1 MGKTANPQTIVN
13 SRQTIDPRRE
23 KMKSRIAW
31 GIAIFFACIWVVV
44 TVGPFIFM
52 VVNSFR
58 DRKMMGRQGVLHFP
72 DPWYF
77 QNYPDVISNGFFG
90 FFFRSV
96 IIVSIS
102 LVLMLIITSF
112 AAYPLARMKFKLR
125 GLLYAGIVAMMS
137 VPMHVTL
144 IPVYQMTNS
153 MGLINNLFSL
163 LGPYVAFALPM
174 SVFILTGF
182 MMTIPHEMEEAAV
195 IDGCNKYN
203 MFFRI
208 ILPLSKAGIST
219 LAIYNVVGMWNEFA
233 FANTFL
239 NDIKV
244 KTLPLA
250 LGAFKG
256 EHSQDTPLIL
266 TVLTLSVLP
275 TIILFIIFQ
284 DKLVKGMMAGAVKG

>member
-1 MGKTANPQTIVN
+1 MEKTANPQTIIN
-13 SRQTIDPRRE
+13 SQRIIDPQRE
-23 KMKSRIAW
+23 KRKSRIAW
-31 GIAIFFACIWVVV
+31 GIAIFFACIWVII
-44 TVGPFIFM
+44 TVGPFVFM
-52 VVNSFR
+52 VINSFR

-77 QNYPDVISNGFFG
+77 QNYPDVVTNGFFG

-96 IIVSIS
+96 IIVSVS

-112 AAYPLARMKFKLR
+112 ASYPLARMKFKLR
-125 GLLYAGIVAMMS
+125 GFLYAGIVAMMS

-239 NDIKV
+239 NDINV

-250 LGAFKG
+250 MGAFKG

>member
-1 MGKTANPQTIVN
+1 MTKVVNPQ
-13 SRQTIDPRRE
+13 RE

-31 GIAIFFACIWVVV
+31 SVAIFFAAIWVVV

-58 DRKMMGRQGVLHFP
+58 DKKMMGRQGVLHFP

-77 QNYPDVISNGFFG
+77 QNYPDVINNGFFG
-90 FFFRSV
+90 FFFRSL

-102 LVLMLIITSF
+102 LVLMLIISSF

-125 GLLYAGIVAMMS
+125 GFLYAGIVAMMS

-182 MMTIPHEMEEAAV
+182 MMTIPKEMEEAAV

-203 MFFRI
+203 MFSRI
-208 ILPLSKAGIST
+208 ILPLSKAGLST
-219 LAIYNVVGMWNEFA
+219 LAIYNAVGMWNEFA

-239 NDIKV
+239 NDIRV

>member
-1 MGKTANPQTIVN
+1 MEKTANPQTIVN
-13 SRQTIDPRRE
+13 PQQIIDPRRE

>member
-1 MGKTANPQTIVN
+1 MNKIINPQ
-13 SRQTIDPRRE
+13 RE
-23 KMKSRIAW
+23 KTKSRIAW
-31 GIAIFFACIWVVV
+31 GVAITLAVIWVVV
-44 TVGPFIFM
+44 TVGPFVFM

-58 DRKMMGRQGVLHFP
+58 DKKMMGRQGVLHFP

-77 QNYPDVISNGFFG
+77 KNYPDVITNGFFG
-90 FFFRSV
+90 YFFRSLF
-96 IIVSIS
+96 IVSIS
-102 LVLMLIITSF
+102 LVLMLIISSF

-125 GLLYAGIVAMMS
+125 GFLYAGIVAMMS

-144 IPVYQMTNS
+144 IPVYQMTNQ

-182 MMTIPHEMEEAAV
+182 MITIPSEMEEAAR

-208 ILPLSKAGIST
+208 ILPLSKAGLST
-219 LAIYNVVGMWNEFA
+219 LAIYNAVGMWNEFA

-239 NDIKV
+239 NDIRV

-256 EHSQDTPLIL
+256 EYSQDTPLIL
-266 TVLTLSVLP
+266 TVLTLSALP
-275 TIILFIIFQ
+275 TVIMFIIFQ

>member
-1 MGKTANPQTIVN
+1 MTAIVNPQ
-13 SRQTIDPRRE
+13 RE

-31 GIAIFFACIWVVV
+31 SIAIFFAVIWAVI
-44 TVGPFIFM
+44 TLGPFVFM
-52 VVNSFR
+52 VLNSFR
-58 DRKMMGRQGVLHFP
+58 DKKMMGRQGVLHFP

-77 QNYPDVISNGFFG
+77 KNYPDVISNGFFG

-96 IIVSIS
+96 LIVSIS
-102 LVLMLIITSF
+102 LILMLVIASF
-112 AAYPLARMKFKLR
+112 ASYPLARMKFRLR
-125 GLLYAGIVAMMS
+125 GFLYAGIVAMMS

-144 IPVYQMTNS
+144 IPVYQMTND

-239 NDIKV
+239 NDIQV

-256 EHSQDTPLIL
+256 EHAQDTPLIL
-266 TVLTLSVLP
+266 TVLTLSALP
-275 TIILFIIFQ
+275 TIVLFIIFQ

>member
-1 MGKTANPQTIVN
+1 MEKTANPQTIVN
-13 SRQTIDPRRE
+13 PQQIIDPRRE

-58 DRKMMGRQGVLHFP
+58 DKKMMGRQGVLHFP

-112 AAYPLARMKFKLR
+112 ASYPLARMKFKLR

-203 MFFRI
+203 MFFRV

>member
-1 MGKTANPQTIVN
+1 MSKAVNPQ
-13 SRQTIDPRRE
+13 RE
-23 KMKSRIAW
+23 KVKSRIAW
-31 GIAIFFACIWVVV
+31 SIAIFFAVIWAVIA
-44 TVGPFIFM
+44 VGPFVFM
-52 VVNSFR
+52 VLNSFR
-58 DRKMMGRQGVLHFP
+58 DKKMMGRQGVLHMP

-77 QNYPDVISNGFFG
+77 QNYPDVINNGFFG
-90 FFFRSV
+90 FFFRSLL
-96 IIVSIS
+96 IVSVS
-102 LVLMLIITSF
+102 LVLMLIISAF
-112 AAYPLARMKFKLR
+112 AAYPLSRMKFKLR
-125 GLLYAGIVAMMS
+125 NFLYAGIVAMMS

-144 IPVYQMTNS
+144 IPIYQMTNS

-174 SVFILTGF
+174 GVFILTGF
-182 MMTIPHEMEEAAV
+182 MMTIPKEMEEAAV

-208 ILPLSKAGIST
+208 ILPLSKAGLST
-219 LAIYNVVGMWNEFA
+219 LAIYNAVGMWNEFA
-233 FANTFL
+233 FANIFL

-256 EHSQDTPLIL
+256 EHAQDTPLIL
-266 TVLTLSVLP
+266 TVLTLSALP
-275 TIILFIIFQ
+275 TIILFLIFQ

>member
-1 MGKTANPQTIVN
+1 MGKTANPQAIVN
-13 SRQTIDPRRE
+13 PRQITDPRRE
-23 KMKSRIAW
+23 KMKSHIAW
-31 GIAIFFACIWVVV
+31 GIAIFFACIWVII

-52 VVNSFR
+52 VINSFR
-58 DRKMMGRQGVLHFP
+58 DKKMMGRQGVLHFP

-77 QNYPDVISNGFFG
+77 QNYPDVINNGFFG
-90 FFFRSV
+90 FFLRSV
-96 IIVSIS
+96 IIVSVS

-112 AAYPLARMKFKLR
+112 ASYPLARMKFKLR

-203 MFFRI
+203 MFFRV

>member
-1 MGKTANPQTIVN
+1 MSKVVNPQ
-13 SRQTIDPRRE
+13 RE
-23 KMKSRIAW
+23 KVKSRIAW
-31 GIAIFFACIWVVV
+31 SIAIFFAVIWVVIA
-44 TVGPFIFM
+44 VGPFVFM
-52 VVNSFR
+52 VLNSFR
-58 DRKMMGRQGVLHFP
+58 DKKMMGRQGVLHMP

-77 QNYPDVISNGFFG
+77 QNYPDVINNGFFG
-90 FFFRSV
+90 FFFRSLL
-96 IIVSIS
+96 IVSVS
-102 LVLMLIITSF
+102 LVLMLIISAF
-112 AAYPLARMKFKLR
+112 AAYPLSRMKFKLR
-125 GLLYAGIVAMMS
+125 NFLYAGIVAMMS

-144 IPVYQMTNS
+144 IPIYQMTNS

-174 SVFILTGF
+174 GVFILTGF
-182 MMTIPHEMEEAAV
+182 MMTIPKEMEEAAV

-208 ILPLSKAGIST
+208 ILPLSKAGLST
-219 LAIYNVVGMWNEFA
+219 LAIYNAVGMWNEFA
-233 FANTFL
+233 FANIFL

-256 EHSQDTPLIL
+256 EHAQDTPLIL
-266 TVLTLSVLP
+266 TVLTLSALP
-275 TIILFIIFQ
+275 TIILFLIFQ

>member
-1 MGKTANPQTIVN
+1 MEKTANPQTIIN
-13 SRQTIDPRRE
+13 PQRIIDPQRE
-23 KMKSRIAW
+23 KRKSRIAW
-31 GIAIFFACIWVVV
+31 GIAIFFACIWVIV

-77 QNYPDVISNGFFG
+77 QNYPDVVTNGFFG

-96 IIVSIS
+96 IIGSIS

-125 GLLYAGIVAMMS
+125 GFLYAGIVAMMS

-250 LGAFKG
+250 MGAFKG

>member
-1 MGKTANPQTIVN
+1 MEKTANPQTIVN
-13 SRQTIDPRRE
+13 PQQMIDPRRE

-31 GIAIFFACIWVVV
+31 GIAIFFACIWVIV

-112 AAYPLARMKFKLR
+112 ASYPLARMKFKLR

-203 MFFRI
+203 MFFRV

>member
-13 SRQTIDPRRE
+13 PQQIIDPRRE

-31 GIAIFFACIWVVV
+31 GIAIFFACIWVIV

-112 AAYPLARMKFKLR
+112 ASYPLARMRFKLR

-203 MFFRI
+203 MFFRV

>member
-1 MGKTANPQTIVN
+1 MEKTANPQTIIN
-13 SRQTIDPRRE
+13 PQRIIDPQRE
-23 KMKSRIAW
+23 KRKSRIAW
-31 GIAIFFACIWVVV
+31 GIAIFFACIWVIV

-77 QNYPDVISNGFFG
+77 QNYPDVVTNGFFG

-112 AAYPLARMKFKLR
+112 ASYPLARMKFKLR

-250 LGAFKG
+250 MGAFKG

-275 TIILFIIFQ
+275 TIILFVIFQ

>member
-1 MGKTANPQTIVN
+1 MSKVVNPQ
-13 SRQTIDPRRE
+13 RE
-23 KMKSRIAW
+23 KVKSRIAW
-31 GIAIFFACIWVVV
+31 SIAIFFAIIWAVIA
-44 TVGPFIFM
+44 VGPFVFM
-52 VVNSFR
+52 VLNSFR
-58 DRKMMGRQGVLHFP
+58 DKKMMGRQGVLHMP

-77 QNYPDVISNGFFG
+77 QNYPDVINNGFFG
-90 FFFRSV
+90 FFFRSLL
-96 IIVSIS
+96 IVSVS
-102 LVLMLIITSF
+102 LVLMLIISAF
-112 AAYPLARMKFKLR
+112 AAYPLSRMKFKLR
-125 GLLYAGIVAMMS
+125 NFLYAGIVAMMS

-144 IPVYQMTNS
+144 IPIYQMTNS

-174 SVFILTGF
+174 GVFILTGF
-182 MMTIPHEMEEAAV
+182 MMTIPKEMEEAAV

-208 ILPLSKAGIST
+208 ILPLSKAGLST
-219 LAIYNVVGMWNEFA
+219 LAIYNAVGMWNEFA
-233 FANTFL
+233 FANIFL

-256 EHSQDTPLIL
+256 EHAQDTPLIL
-266 TVLTLSVLP
+266 TVLTLSALP
-275 TIILFIIFQ
+275 TIILFLIFQ

>member
-1 MGKTANPQTIVN
+1 MEKTANPQTIVN
-13 SRQTIDPRRE
+13 PQQIIDPRRE

-112 AAYPLARMKFKLR
+112 ASYPLARMKFKLR

-182 MMTIPHEMEEAAV
+182 MMTIPHEMEETAV

-203 MFFRI
+203 MFFRV

>member
-1 MGKTANPQTIVN
+1 MEKTANPQTIVN
-13 SRQTIDPRRE
+13 PQQIIDPRRE

-112 AAYPLARMKFKLR
+112 ASYPLARMKFKLR

-203 MFFRI
+203 MFFRV

-284 DKLVKGMMAGAVKG
+284 DKLVKV

>member
-1 MGKTANPQTIVN
+1 MNKIINPQ
-13 SRQTIDPRRE
+13 RE
-23 KMKSRIAW
+23 KTKSRIAW
-31 GIAIFFACIWVVV
+31 TIAIALAVIWVVI

-58 DRKMMGRQGVLHFP
+58 DKKMMGHRGVLHFP

-90 FFFRSV
+90 YFFRSLF
-96 IIVSIS
+96 IVSIS
-102 LVLMLIITSF
+102 LILMLIISSF

-125 GLLYAGIVAMMS
+125 GFLYAGIVAMMS

-144 IPVYQMTNS
+144 IPVYQMTNQ

-182 MMTIPHEMEEAAV
+182 MMTIPSEMEEAAR

-208 ILPLSKAGIST
+208 IRPFQKPDCPPWQSIMRSAC
-219 LAIYNVVGMWNEFA
+219 GMN
-233 FANTFL
+233 L
-239 NDIKV
+239 LLRI
-244 KTLPLA
+244 P
-250 LGAFKG
+250 
-256 EHSQDTPLIL
+256 S
-266 TVLTLSVLP
+266 
-275 TIILFIIFQ
+275 
-284 DKLVKGMMAGAVKG
+284 

>member
-1 MGKTANPQTIVN
+1 MNKIVNPQH
-13 SRQTIDPRRE
+13 E

-31 GIAIFFACIWVVV
+31 GIAVFFAVIWLII
-44 TVGPFIFM
+44 TLGPFIFM
-52 VVNSFR
+52 VLNSFR
-58 DRKMMGRQGVLHFP
+58 DKKMMGRQGVLHLP

-77 QNYPDVISNGFFG
+77 QNYPDVINNGFFG

-102 LVLMLIITSF
+102 LVLMLAFSAF
-112 AAYPLARMKFKLR
+112 AAYPLARMKFKTR

-144 IPVYQMTNS
+144 IPVYQMTNT
-153 MGLINNLFSL
+153 MGLNNNLFSL

-174 SVFILTGF
+174 AVFILTGF
-182 MMTIPHEMEEAAV
+182 MMTIPSEMEEAAV

-208 ILPLSKAGIST
+208 ILPLSKAGLST
-219 LAIYNVVGMWNEFA
+219 LAIYNAVGMWNEFA

-239 NDIKV
+239 TDIRV

-256 EHSQDTPLIL
+256 EHS
-266 TVLTLSVLP
+266 
-275 TIILFIIFQ
+275 
-284 DKLVKGMMAGAVKG
+284 

>member
-1 MGKTANPQTIVN
+1 MSKVVNPQ
-13 SRQTIDPRRE
+13 RE
-23 KMKSRIAW
+23 KVKSRIAW
-31 GIAIFFACIWVVV
+31 SIAIFFALIWVVV
-44 TVGPFIFM
+44 AVGPFVFM
-52 VVNSFR
+52 VLNSFR
-58 DRKMMGRQGVLHFP
+58 DKKMMGRQGVLHMP

-77 QNYPDVISNGFFG
+77 QNYPDVINNGFFG
-90 FFFRSV
+90 FFFRSLL
-96 IIVSIS
+96 IVSVS
-102 LVLMLIITSF
+102 LVLMLIISAF
-112 AAYPLARMKFKLR
+112 AAYPLSRMKFKLR
-125 GLLYAGIVAMMS
+125 NFLYAGIVAMMS

-144 IPVYQMTNS
+144 IPIYQMTNS

-174 SVFILTGF
+174 GVFILTGF
-182 MMTIPHEMEEAAV
+182 MMTIPKEMEEAAV

-208 ILPLSKAGIST
+208 ILPLSKAGLST
-219 LAIYNVVGMWNEFA
+219 LAIYNAVGMWNEFA
-233 FANTFL
+233 FANIFL

-256 EHSQDTPLIL
+256 EHAQDTPLIL
-266 TVLTLSVLP
+266 TVLTLSALP
-275 TIILFIIFQ
+275 TIILFLIFQ

>member
-1 MGKTANPQTIVN
+1 MNDIVNPQ
-13 SRQTIDPRRE
+13 RE
-23 KMKSRIAW
+23 RARSRIAW
-31 GIAIFFACIWVVV
+31 SIAITLAVIWLIVSI
-44 TVGPFIFM
+44 GPFIFM
-52 VVNSFR
+52 LLNSFR
-58 DRKMMGRQGVLHFP
+58 DKKSMGRQGVLCFP
-72 DPWYF
+72 NPWYF
-77 QNYPDVISNGFFG
+77 KNYPDVINNGFFG

-96 IIVSIS
+96 AIVSIS
-102 LVLMLIITSF
+102 LVLMLIISAF

-125 GLLYAGIVAMMS
+125 AFLYGGIVAMMS

-144 IPVYQMTNS
+144 IPVYQMTNN
-153 MGLINNLFSL
+153 MGLKNNLLSL

-174 SVFILTGF
+174 AVFILTGF
-182 MMTIPHEMEEAAV
+182 MMTIPSEMEEAAV

-208 ILPLSKAGIST
+208 ILPLSKSGLST
-219 LAIYNVVGMWNEFA
+219 LAIYNAVSMWNEFA

-239 NDIKV
+239 TDINV

-266 TVLTLSVLP
+266 TVLTLSALP
-275 TIILFIIFQ
+275 MIILFIIFQ
-284 DKLVKGMMAGAVKG
+284 NKLVKGMMAGAVKG

>member
-1 MGKTANPQTIVN
+1 MEKTANPQTIIN
-13 SRQTIDPRRE
+13 PQRIIDPQRE
-23 KMKSRIAW
+23 KRKSRIAW
-31 GIAIFFACIWVVV
+31 GIAIFFACIWVIV

-77 QNYPDVISNGFFG
+77 QNYPDVVTNGFFG

-125 GLLYAGIVAMMS
+125 GFLYAGIVAMMS

-153 MGLINNLFSL
+153 MGLINNL
-163 LGPYVAFALPM
+163 AFALPM

-250 LGAFKG
+250 MGAFKG

-275 TIILFIIFQ
+275 TIILFVIFQ

>member
-1 MGKTANPQTIVN
+1 MSNVVNPQ
-13 SRQTIDPRRE
+13 RE
-23 KMKSRIAW
+23 KVKSRMAW
-31 GIAIFFACIWVVV
+31 SVAIFFALIWVVV

-52 VVNSFR
+52 VLNSFR
-58 DRKMMGRQGVLHFP
+58 DKKMMGRQGVLHFP

-77 QNYPDVISNGFFG
+77 QNYPDVINNGFFG
-90 FFFRSV
+90 FFFRSLL
-96 IIVSIS
+96 IVSIS
-102 LVLMLIITSF
+102 LVLMLIISSF

-144 IPVYQMTNS
+144 IPVYQMTNN

-182 MMTIPHEMEEAAV
+182 MMTIPREMEEAAV

-203 MFFRI
+203 MFSLI
-208 ILPLSKAGIST
+208 ILPLAKAGLST
-219 LAIYNVVGMWNEFA
+219 LAIYNAVGMWNEFA

-239 NDIKV
+239 NDIRV

-266 TVLTLSVLP
+266 TVLTLSALP
-275 TIILFIIFQ
+275 TIIVFVIFQ